1 MTYRADEETPQDTK
15 TLPLGLQLAV
25 GLTASVVVFAAL
37 DPAPGGPWNLWG
49 GLIHIGGS
57 VVYLRLVHQPDTL
70 RLEEHAVR

>member
-1 MTYRADEETPQDTK
+1 MTDRADEQTPQDPK

-37 DPAPGGPWNLWG
+37 DPVPGGPWNLWG

-57 VVYLRLVHQPDTL
+57 VVHLRLVHQSVTL
-70 RLEEHAVR
+70 RLEERPVR